1 MTESPAPDGVPAR
14 GAGASAR
21 IAPAPADAS
30 TDAPTGA
37 PARRG
42 PVDPR
47 LLALSR
53 PARRW
58 VVVTAALTAL
68 QTVATVVA
76 GVLAGTAV
84 AGLITDPSRGPSAFV
99 PHLSA
104 LAAVTLVRGGLAWAN
119 TRFGRRASAEV
130 IADVRSRTLR
140 RLALSDPRRVDAAH
154 WRTVLGDGVEGLG
167 PYLTGFLP
175 SLAATVIA
183 TPAVLAV
190 VAWLDPMSALVG
202 VVTLPLI
209 PLFMWLVGTLTEGRT
224 RRRLRDVATLSDQLL
239 DLVAGLPTLRAF
251 GRERDPVPE
260 VRRLSAAHRTS
271 TMSVLRIAFLSG
283 FVLEF
288 LATLSVA
295 LVAVGI
301 GFRLLDGSMT
311 LAAGLTVLI
320 IIPEVYNPV
329 RAVGTRFHDAQDG
342 LAAMDAILAE
352 LSDGTA
358 SPAPGSNS
366 AAGDPD
372 AAASGRSA
380 PPSESEGGL
389 TVMFRGFGAEGRD
402 GWRPRDVTG
411 VARPGRVT
419 VLAGPNGSGK
429 STALLAALGI
439 VTDGVTGVAEVMAGG
454 GSENGSDDGT
464 GTDSGASRATG
475 GVVAGEALWRR
486 TSYVPQRPVLD
497 TALVGDA
504 SGMSLGERQRVAVA
518 AELMRGRDL
527 LVLDEP
533 TAHLDEPNALEMLNL
548 LRERADAGATV
559 LLASHDPVVLAA
571 ADAVIDVEGAES

>member
-1 MTESPAPDGVPAR
+1 MTDSPAPDGVPAR
-14 GAGASAR
+14 GAGAAAR

-30 TDAPTGA
+30 TDA

-68 QTVATVVA
+68 QTIATVVA

-99 PHLSA
+99 PHLVA

-175 SLAATVIA
+175 ALAATVIA

-352 LSDGTA
+352 LSDDA
-358 SPAPGSNS
+358 PSPTPDSDSADGAPV
-366 AAGDPD
+366 
-372 AAASGRSA
+372 AAASGRPA
-380 PPSESEGGL
+380 PPSESEKGL
-389 TVMFRGFGAEGRD
+389 TVVFRGFGAEGRD

-439 VTDGVTGVAEVMAGG
+439 VTEGIAGVAEVVDG
-454 GSENGSDDGT
+454 GSGT
-464 GTDSGASRATG
+464 GSGVAGDSGVPRTTG
-475 GVVAGEALWRR
+475 TVVAGEALWRR

-533 TAHLDEPNALEMLNL
+533 TAHLDEPNALEMLGL

-571 ADAVIDVEGAES
+571 ADTVIDVKGADS